1 VVCSRFFRI
10 SPPSHGG
17 GNLPCCRNSGL
28 AIGSRS
34 PQPDVCCRMS
44 VPTLAQLEAH
54 LRGAA
59 DILRGSIDAAEA
71 KMMGFLKELGYLSDG
86 TRDAN
91 VGR

>member
-1 VVCSRFFRI
+1 
-10 SPPSHGG
+10 
-17 GNLPCCRNSGL
+17 
-28 AIGSRS
+28 
-34 PQPDVCCRMS
+34 MS

-54 LRGAA
+54 LWGAA

-71 KMMGFLKELGYLSDG
+71 KMMGFLKELGHLSDG